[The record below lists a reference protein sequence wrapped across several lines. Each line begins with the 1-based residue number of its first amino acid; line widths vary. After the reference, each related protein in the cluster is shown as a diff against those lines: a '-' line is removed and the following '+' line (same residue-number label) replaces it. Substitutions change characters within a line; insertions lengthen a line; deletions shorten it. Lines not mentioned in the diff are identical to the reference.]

1 MCNSCVI
8 KVVNYLHRTNN
19 QLGIKAGA
27 ICFVSFTQGS
37 GLALLEEKR
46 KAVCDSRVIC
56 SN

>member
-1 MCNSCVI
+1 MQFVRDQFT
-8 KVVNYLHRTNN
+8 RTDN

-46 KAVCDSRVIC
+46 KAVCETRVIC